1 MEDTTARSR
10 GRPAT
15 GVTPMMGLRVSDEL
29 RAAIVKW
36 AEYQPDTPKLS
47 EAIRR
52 LVEMGL
58 ASAPPPKPKVLSTS
72 KQSAARAAELAAK
85 TIDKRIDAKVSPE
98 ERKVRKRKLVEGP
111 SAFREARVD
120 RPKKKT

>member
-1 MEDTTARSR
+1 
-10 GRPAT
+10 
-15 GVTPMMGLRVSDEL
+15 MMGLRVSDEL

-58 ASAPPPKPKVLSTS
+58 ASASPQKPKVLSTS
-72 KQSAARAAELAAK
+72 KQSAARAAELATR
-85 TIDKRIDAKVSPE
+85 TIYKQIDSNMSPE
-98 ERKVRKRKLVEGP
+98 ERKVRKRKLVEGR
-111 SAFREARVD
+111 SAFREARID
-120 RPKKKT
+120 RPRKKT